1 MTSSPLRPLAFLQY
15 WALERNSEQLEQL
28 TATHSDRTSV
38 SAEPLESFADYV
50 LSFRY
55 TPPEPAARVA
65 ASKIQLQVE
74 GRPAPSDRRQS
85 ECNDASSA
93 LADLVRRLS
102 RAGLDVEVREA
113 LSPRKAHHRAHSS
126 SSPNAEDPTTSG
138 GPNDDSSDDP
148 FIVDPG
154 RLLLFVRC
162 PRGRLLQEWSRSR
175 LHDWLGGMLP
185 LRRVPR
191 GVGLPTADPLEVDP
205 ETHDDPSRLLEAEA
219 GTAER
224 ISPSERQ
231 RLVYKLIVGPASEG
245 CAAVNVEG
253 EPWVESIFPLH
264 DRSFN
269 KKWIKHWSS
278 KWLIDRHDLRRIREH
293 FGEEIAMY
301 FAFLQ
306 SYFLWLAIP
315 AALGMLWWLLGW
327 GFSWQFGV
335 LLVLWSVLFT
345 ETWARRESDI
355 ATYWGVHG
363 VQRAS
368 SSRRP
373 NFRHDRHIVDPAT
386 GEPVPFFS
394 NGKRWLRRLLGVPVV
409 LALALLMALFVSFI
423 FALQTFLSE
432 YYDGPLHTLLGF
444 TPIVLFSACLP
455 VYTSAC
461 THIARVLTEYENY
474 EYESEYAAQ
483 FTTKIFVFQFLQD
496 QLYLFLTAWV
506 FVPQR
511 DLFELWL
518 RSAYDS
524 VRSLPPWMVPFL
536 ARALE
541 KGSGGTYAGLKSS
554 STPATTMV
562 QSLLTSFVV
571 TSQIIN
577 LMTETAIPLLMR
589 WWSSRSLASASKAP
603 TTKPQPRQV
612 ADGDSRADR
621 SLTEDSLAT
630 ASTHQRLIQSV
641 LHRSSTGVDK
651 WADSVTTLES
661 AIAPVDIQRQ
671 FIARVTE
678 ETCLPEYSTYEDY
691 AEMASQFGRVAFFS
705 VAWPLAP
712 LAAFLNNW
720 LELRTDAAKICGA
733 TKRPI
738 PRRVDTIGPWLE
750 TLRFICW
757 LSSIT
762 NALLIY
768 QFHPDCAFLPTVA
781 APETMLRFGR
791 TNLSFALIVLLC
803 SEHIF
808 LVIRWTITNV
818 MASWPGAYARILERS
833 QAQSKRRWLE
843 RTPAVLRDLATAED
857 SAAEASDEAE
867 SIQERGIARA
877 IAASADWRAELEH
890 GLQVINDAFKT
901 E

>member
-1 MTSSPLRPLAFLQY
+1 MSSTPLRPLAFLQY
-15 WALERNSEQLEQL
+15 WALERNSEQSEQL
-28 TATHSDRTSV
+28 AGTSAGK
-38 SAEPLESFADYV
+38 SSAAEPLESFADYV
-50 LSFRY
+50 VSFRY
-55 TPPEPAARVA
+55 TPPGPTVRATPNSTQGSIDQRQTECNEA
-65 ASKIQLQVE
+65 AS
-74 GRPAPSDRRQS
+74 
-85 ECNDASSA
+85 A
-93 LADLVRRLS
+93 LGDLVRRLS

-113 LSPRKAHHRAHSS
+113 LSPKKAHQRTRNSVE
-126 SSPNAEDPTTSG
+126 AEDSTARDGASAADAFT
-138 GPNDDSSDDP
+138 
-148 FIVDPG
+148 VDPG
-154 RLLLFVRC
+154 RILLFVRC
-162 PRGRLLQEWSRSR
+162 PRGRLLHEWSRSR

-185 LRRVPR
+185 LRRVLR
-191 GVGLPTADPLEVDP
+191 GVGLPTADPFEVDP
-205 ETHDDPSRLLEAEA
+205 ETHDDPSRLLEAEP

-224 ISPSERQ
+224 ISSSERQ
-231 RLVYKLIVGPASEG
+231 RLVHKLIVGPASEG

-253 EPWVESIFPLH
+253 DPWVESVFPLH

-269 KKWIKHWSS
+269 RKWIKHWSS

-315 AALGMLWWLLGW
+315 AAFGTLWWLLGW
-327 GFSWQFGV
+327 SFSWQFGV

-363 VQRAS
+363 AQKVS
-368 SSRRP
+368 SLRRP
-373 NFRHDRHIVDPAT
+373 NFRPDRHVVDPAT
-386 GEPVPFFS
+386 GEPIPFFS

-455 VYTSAC
+455 IYTSAC
-461 THIARVLTEYENY
+461 THIAGVLTEYENY

-483 FTTKIFVFQFLQD
+483 YTTKIFVFQFLQD

-511 DLFELWL
+511 DSFELWL
-518 RSAYDS
+518 RGAYDS
-524 VRSLPPWMVPFL
+524 IRSLPPWMVPFL
-536 ARALE
+536 ARMPE
-541 KGSGGTYAGLKSS
+541 KGSSAAAYVGLKSS
-554 STPATTMV
+554 STPAAAMV

-577 LMTETAIPLLMR
+577 LMTETGIPLLMR
-589 WWSSRSLASASKAP
+589 WWGSRSLARASTVQ
-603 TTKPQPRQV
+603 TTQPQHSKV
-612 ADGDSRADR
+612 MDG
-621 SLTEDSLAT
+621 T
-630 ASTHQRLIQSV
+630 ASAAGSTDLSLVSEQQGLLQSV
-641 LHRSSTGVDK
+641 LHRGSTGIDK

-661 AIAPVDIQRQ
+661 AIAPADIQRQ

-750 TLRFICW
+750 TLRFMCW

-768 QFHPDCAFLPTVA
+768 QFHPNCAFLPNVA
-781 APETMLRFGR
+781 EPETMLRFGR
-791 TNLSFALIVLLC
+791 TSLSFALIVLLC

-808 LVIRWTITNV
+808 LVIRWAIAHV

-843 RTPAVLRDLATAED
+843 RTPAVSRDLAAAD
-857 SAAEASDEAE
+857 DYSAAEETE
-867 SIQERGIARA
+867 SIQERSIVQTAEAR
-877 IAASADWRAELEH
+877 ADWRSELEY
-890 GLQVINDAFKT
+890 GLQTINDAFKL

>member
-1 MTSSPLRPLAFLQY
+1 MAGTPLRPLAFLQY
-15 WALERNSEQLEQL
+15 WAFERTTEQFS
-28 TATHSDRTSV
+28 ATHGGKSF
-38 SAEPLESFADYV
+38 AGEPLESFADYV
-50 LSFRY
+50 ISFRY
-55 TPPEPAARVA
+55 TPPKPADRATPNNTQA
-65 ASKIQLQVE
+65 LQVE
-74 GRPAPSDRRQS
+74 GRQTTRDHRHA
-85 ECNDASSA
+85 ECNDATSA

-102 RAGLDVEVREA
+102 RAGLDIEVREA
-113 LSPRKAHHRAHSS
+113 LSPKKAPGHTR
-126 SSPNAEDPTTSG
+126 N
-138 GPNDDSSDDP
+138 GPEADEPAAGDDSGADA
-148 FIVDPG
+148 FAVDPG
-154 RLLLFVRC
+154 RLLLFVGC

-191 GVGLPTADPLEVDP
+191 GVGLPTADPFEVDP
-205 ETHDDPSRLLEAEA
+205 EMHDDPSRLLETNA
-219 GTAER
+219 GTAEG

-231 RLVYKLIVGPASEG
+231 RLVHKLIVGPASEG

-253 EPWVESIFPLH
+253 DPWVESVFPLH

-269 KKWIKHWSS
+269 RTWIKHWSS

-315 AALGMLWWLLGW
+315 AAFGTIWWLLGW
-327 GFSWQFGV
+327 SFSWQFGI

-363 VQRAS
+363 VQKVS
-368 SSRRP
+368 SLRRP
-373 NFRHDRHIVDPAT
+373 NFRPDRHIVDPAT

-409 LALALLMALFVSFI
+409 LVLALLMALFVSFI
-423 FALQTFLSE
+423 FALQTFVSE

-444 TPIVLFSACLP
+444 TPVILFSACLP

-461 THIARVLTEYENY
+461 TRIAGILTEYENY

-483 FTTKIFVFQFLQD
+483 YTTKIFVFQFLQD

-511 DLFELWL
+511 DSFELLL
-518 RSAYDS
+518 RGAYDS
-524 VRSLPPWMVPFL
+524 IRDLPPWMVPFL
-536 ARALE
+536 ARTSE
-541 KGSGGTYAGLKSS
+541 KSSVAGAYAGLKSS
-554 STPATTMV
+554 STPATDMV

-577 LMTETAIPLLMR
+577 LMTETGIPLLMR
-589 WWSSRSLASASKAP
+589 WWNSRSLARASKAQA
-603 TTKPQPRQV
+603 TQLKPASGATGLSLV
-612 ADGDSRADR
+612 HDGSPALDS
-621 SLTEDSLAT
+621 
-630 ASTHQRLIQSV
+630 STQQRLT
-641 LHRSSTGVDK
+641 RSASHGGSSGVDQ
-651 WADSVTTLES
+651 WVESVSALEN
-661 AIAPVDIQRQ
+661 AVAPADIQRQ

-738 PRRVDTIGPWLE
+738 PRRVETIGPWLD
-750 TLRFICW
+750 TLRFMCW

-768 QFHPDCAFLPTVA
+768 QFHPNCAFLPTVA
-781 APETMLRFGR
+781 EPETMMRLGR
-791 TNLSFALIVLLC
+791 TSLSFALIVLLC

-808 LVIRWTITNV
+808 LIIRWAITHV

-843 RTPAVLRDLATAED
+843 RTRAVSRDLVAADD
-857 SAAEASDEAE
+857 SAAEGSDEPD
-867 SIQERGIARA
+867 SIQERSGVAQAPFRR
-877 IAASADWRAELEH
+877 ADWRSELEH
-890 GLQVINDAFKT
+890 GLQAINDAFKL